1 MIELIQIITAVSM
14 GLLIAELF
22 LCVEETKAE
31 RRERQ
36 RVQRWVNERV
46 KQRGR

>member
-1 MIELIQIITAVSM
+1 MIELIQITIAVSM

-36 RVQRWVNERV
+36 RVQRVVRD
-46 KQRGR
+46 KYGRTY

>member
-1 MIELIQIITAVSM
+1 MIELIQITIAVSM
-14 GLLIAELF
+14 GLIVAELF

-36 RVQRWVNERV
+36 RVQRVVRD
-46 KQRGR
+46 KYGRTY

>member
-14 GLLIAELF
+14 GLIVAELF

-31 RRERQ
+31 RRERL
-36 RVQRWVNERV
+36 RVQRVV
-46 KQRGR
+46 KDKYPPTY

>member
-1 MIELIQIITAVSM
+1 MIELIQITIAVSM
-14 GLLIAELF
+14 GLIVAELF

-36 RVQRWVNERV
+36 RVQRFV
-46 KQRGR
+46 KDKYPPTY

>member
-14 GLLIAELF
+14 GLIVAELF
-22 LCVEETKAE
+22 LCVEETHAE

-36 RVQRWVNERV
+36 RVQRVV
-46 KQRGR
+46 KDKYPPTY